1 MNQRIAQGNNIKSKI
16 RAKVEHIFASQ
27 KDKMGLFIRTI
38 GLSRAKVKIGLTN
51 LAYNFNR
58 LSFWERKRAFA
69 G

>member
-58 LSFWERKRAFA
+58 LSFWEQKRAFA